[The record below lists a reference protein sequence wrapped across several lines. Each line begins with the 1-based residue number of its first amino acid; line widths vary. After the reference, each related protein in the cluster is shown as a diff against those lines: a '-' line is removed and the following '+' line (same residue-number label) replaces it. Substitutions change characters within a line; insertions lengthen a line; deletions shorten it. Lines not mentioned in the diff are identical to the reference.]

1 MHRPKVVLVASRDY
15 IAQCDRAFLLELINA
30 KVELFCAV
38 GQSAQN
44 WEDAMD
50 WLYIEAK
57 EAGLVTQFVITTA
70 HTDESVE
77 EAIAF
82 AEHFDCSR
90 PCEVEVLYLQG
101 PCAMPST
108 T

>member
-1 MHRPKVVLVASRDY
+1 MHHPKVVLVASRDY
-15 IAQCDRAFLLELINA
+15 IAQCDRAFLLELLSA

-38 GQSAQN
+38 GQSAQS

-50 WLYIEAK
+50 WLYIELD
-57 EAGLVTQFVITTA
+57 EAGLPTQFVVTTA
-70 HTDESVE
+70 HKDESVE

-90 PCEVEVLYLQG
+90 PCQVEVLYLKG
-101 PCAMPST
+101 PCLMPSPT
-108 T
+108 

>member
-1 MHRPKVVLVASRDY
+1 MHPPKVVLVASRDY

-44 WEDAMD
+44 WEDEMD
-50 WLYIEAK
+50 WLFIEVK
-57 EAGLVTQFVITTA
+57 EASLATQFVVTTA

-77 EAIAF
+77 EVIAF

-90 PCEVEVLYLQG
+90 PCSVEVLYLQG
-101 PCAMPST
+101 PCVPST